1 MVTKPKD
8 SFSLIRETHVVL
20 YLASAFDVSNN
31 HLEDLPQQTGP
42 LVFALSLLGGEEQ
55 WKLGLDGSGHTA

>member
-20 YLASAFDVSNN
+20 YLASAFDVVISNN

-42 LVFALSLLGGEEQ
+42 LVFALSLL
-55 WKLGLDGSGHTA
+55 DGRGAVEAGP